1 MRKSK
6 KKSWLSRTI
15 KRAVATSLL
24 VSMVMTSTSIPEALI
39 RSGLIDYLGI
49 VGQNFREYFRVH
61 SAQARDVEGDIDSS
75 SKPQDTVT
83 TIINNITNEN
93 DNRTIINHNCDHT
106 TVNDK
111 LNSLDDTVAAIKGV
125 LGDSL
130 GSDVEKAK
138 EDIEKILKDCD
149 VIKDKQIPHII
160 SALFATTSDV
170 DENGNPKNPDDVAS
184 WIGGMSVSNILLYYS
199 DLMEMWFEYGNIAG
213 PTGELS
219 DEQKA
224 NLSEYYLTTEND
236 KLDAYNFYMIAD
248 NISSTRKTLQL
259 GLGYTDSQ
267 GDLLESV
274 NPETGE
280 VVLERFWDKDK
291 LFDQLTDGTSPFLEV
306 TREQRTLSGEVSNIF
321 YSMIDNFGYWCY
333 AYEKYDPEKY
343 HWSTWDPSIARDFRQ
358 LLEMFKEYRVAH
370 VYSMNC
376 ELEAPWQP
384 TPEEL
389 NYAKERVLN
398 KGYANAYLG
407 FWQEAAADNAG
418 YENANTRFQQVLGED
433 ILTSAETYVYDV
445 IYTPIPVKKYDKD
458 NNPVLDENGNQV
470 VEEKPNWVIDG
481 EHLVE
486 TMDITESI
494 NLSDACR
501 ILYRA
506 LGQDVVTYTIG
517 TFTDPNIQLET
528 SPCSVGL
535 PNPRAL
541 LGDSVYVGVH
551 RNNQLVLTYHS
562 KFKDNKDSKDAEM
575 RAIPEVF
582 KTVSVTDFYLEKAKQ
597 DGLVSKGYDHKSA
610 SQYYMTNSEF
620 WVLAS
625 EMMRLYGE
633 PEMNSTEILS
643 MLQVYGSSYPIQAG
657 NQIADAWAYLKARG
671 ILYQESDN
679 VASFMSAEDA
689 LNIAMRI
696 KDKDSRYNY
705 KEINLTV
712 ELSQAVVDNGFFPLV
727 NDNVEVVENYNT
739 TVEYDYESAETYNI
753 VIPIKERLTGVTP
766 EVYAIVDDNTD
777 GVLVEDNKFKVT
789 VQSEGL
795 LHLLL
800 DIPYAREDLKGVRV
814 VYGGKDI
821 PNSVELRLSNTDLSK
836 AGYYD
841 GERKDIIPFDDSS
854 LDKYDEA
861 FMPYVDHVRHK
872 AVPKFNQAAYNASFG
887 ERVAFFFKYVFTP
900 TTAYAA
906 AEQDVTSG
914 SPITAGSGGGAALKY
929 KITTKVTNPT
939 AMALAVLYP
948 YTSEKA
954 WEEVHNDSMYGKYDM
969 TKTFVQKLTNKS
981 TIANNHLVGVGTGP
995 DDRFGAGS
1003 NWGSSYRSLT
1013 SLHQTEKMGGG
1024 YYLKYLVNYAEG
1036 YSALWANGTFK
1047 DGGSMNIPWLD
1058 IRNASKGTTYS
1069 DFSGPQYHIFQ
1080 DLTGFVSSTSSNSK
1094 AYTYGVKLACTSDP
1108 NSNCIEITIEGTDD
1122 IKMQNLLSLLEAGD
1136 SGLKKEQSNT
1146 ANTDGIKVEESGESS
1161 SGSTQGSIEEV
1172 NKMNPSQIMNR
1183 NADMYISYQ
1192 TLLEKGL
1199 VQTKREPKP
1208 DKNGVLS
1215 FYLTEKGQVIIDTVN
1230 NTVSVNAVYLNLD
1243 KIITPVYFANDGL
1256 YINYVC
1262 LVGALATYE
1271 IPESEVTDKT
1281 VTATGSGKNAVY
1293 KLATGLEA
1301 SEETET
1307 VKKPLRNVENQT
1319 KSGVYSHLISEYK
1332 GTALYASTAEP
1343 DNDDELAML
1352 GSQKLMMLTSV
1363 FPTANWVIVEGSTSS
1378 YLYVFYNRK
1387 MFDYSYKGDDGAII
1401 SYWQNEVDTPGVTKV
1416 NPGKYCWQADVDSDK
1431 EFTDERNLIR
1441 RVKVGEDTVIS
1452 KIVATYGMDEA
1463 STANIGILQSTY
1475 DALCSLAKETG
1486 TLIANQD
1493 FLVRRFSI
1501 PYKTDLGDI
1510 KEGDVVF
1517 LDKVGYVYCLPQK
1530 YDHSKYVAGEHRL
1543 PYVYSRSEIVEYNL
1557 NTYGNAST
1565 PGNGPQD
1572 MPYGYTIRTDS
1583 ADDKVKFEW
1592 MLGDYTPKQSSGNS
1606 DRFHLTG
1613 DLIATDYS
1621 VKINNEEDTSC
1632 ILVAPTGLF
1641 KKISTVAS
1649 DEVRIST
1656 LSLYTTTQCY
1666 FYLGTKR
1673 LKHVPTD
1680 TVGSELTSFNLYDG
1694 QASPDSPLFRIDGD
1708 GLATVTTRDYYGR
1721 HHFSLSP
1728 NMAVFNAVQINAVDA
1743 TDYAIDYSDNPFY
1756 TGIKVWISGLD
1767 DATSM
1772 ALYILFYVVPYIMLI
1787 WILLLVAL
1795 ALLPN
1800 NFVLGISRLIG
1811 VDIVSIL
1818 TIGRREAI
1826 QWRGWRVV
1834 VPLLIAF
1841 VAMGLFYGP
1850 NLLRIIEIVSGW
1862 CYSLSGLA

>member
-1 MRKSK
+1 MRKNK

-49 VGQNFREYFRVH
+49 VGQNFREYVRVH
-61 SAQARDVEGDIDSS
+61 SAHAKNEEVNIDSS
-75 SKPQDTVT
+75 SDSSNDSKDTAATIVHEYNT
-83 TIINNITNEN
+83 TIYH
-93 DNRTIINHNCDHT
+93 DCDHT

-111 LNSLDDTVAAIKGV
+111 INSLNTAVDKIKKV

-130 GSDVEKAK
+130 GTDVKDTKNAIAE
-138 EDIEKILKDCD
+138 ILKGCN
-149 VIKDKQIPHII
+149 VIKEKQIPHII
-160 SALFATTSDV
+160 AALYANTSDV
-170 DENGNPKNPDDVAS
+170 DEKGNPKNPDDVAS
-184 WIGGMSVSNILLYYS
+184 WIGGMSISNILLYYS
-199 DLMEMWFEYGNIAG
+199 DLMELWFEYGETAG
-213 PTGELS
+213 KKPDGMS
-219 DEQKA
+219 DKEFAEISGK
-224 NLSEYYLTTEND
+224 YTLTTEND
-236 KLDAYNFYMIAD
+236 KLDTYSFYTVAN

-259 GLGYTDSQ
+259 GLGYTDAQ
-267 GDLLESV
+267 GDLLESTDE
-274 NPETGE
+274 NPVTEK
-280 VVLERFWDKDK
+280 FWDKDK
-291 LFDQLTDGTSPFLEV
+291 LFDQISKGESPFIEV

-333 AYEKYDPEKY
+333 SYEKYDPEKY

-389 NYAKERVLN
+389 KYAKERVLN

-407 FWQEAAADNAG
+407 FWQEKATDNAG
-418 YENANTRFQQVLGED
+418 SKNANTRFQQVLGED
-433 ILTSAETYVYDV
+433 ILTSAETYVYDI
-445 IYTPIPVKKYDKD
+445 IYAPIEIEKQDKD
-458 NNPVLDENGNQV
+458 GNKV
-470 VEEKPNWVIDG
+470 VEEEPNWIIDG

-486 TMDITESI
+486 TMDITDSI
-494 NLSDACR
+494 TLSDACR

-517 TFTDPNIQLET
+517 TFTDPNIKLET

-535 PNPRAL
+535 PNPKAL

-551 RNNQLVLTYHS
+551 RNNQLTVEYHS
-562 KFKDNKDSKDAEM
+562 RFKDNKGSTEQEMKKD
-575 RAIPEVF
+575 PDLF
-582 KTVSVTDFYLEKAKQ
+582 KTVGVEDFYLEKAKN
-597 DGLVSKGYDHKSA
+597 DGLVSKSYDHKSA
-610 SQYYMTNSEF
+610 AGYYLTNSEF

-625 EMMRLYGE
+625 EMMKLYGE

-657 NQIADAWAYLKARG
+657 NQVADAWAYLKARG
-671 ILYQESDN
+671 ILYDESD
-679 VASFMSAEDA
+679 STSSYMPAEDA

-696 KDKDSRYNY
+696 KDKGSRFNY

-712 ELSQAVVDNGFFPLV
+712 ELSQAVVDNGFFPIF
-727 NDNVEVVENYNT
+727 NDNIETVENYNT
-739 TVEYDYESAETYNI
+739 TISYDYKSSDTYNL
-753 VIPIKERLTGVTP
+753 VIPITSILNGEQP
-766 EVYAIVDDNTD
+766 EVHAIGENGEHISLEND
-777 GVLVEDNKFKVT
+777 KFKVVVVKDDT
-789 VQSEGL
+789 MS
-795 LHLLL
+795 HLLV
-800 DIPYAREDLKGVRV
+800 DIPYDTKALSGIVVKYGKAIDLIIGNDK
-814 VYGGKDI
+814 
-821 PNSVELRLSNTDLSK
+821 LSK
-836 AGYYD
+836 AAGYYIGD
-841 GERKDIIPFDDSS
+841 AGFIPFDDPT
-854 LDKYDEA
+854 LADYRELFK
-861 FMPYVDHVRHK
+861 PYVDHKRSGKKPGFGV
-872 AVPKFNQAAYNASFG
+872 ASCDASFG

-900 TTAYAA
+900 TKAYAA
-906 AEQDVTSG
+906 PASFNQVALSN
-914 SPITAGSGGGAALKY
+914 SPITSTSNKGASVTY
-929 KITTKVTNPT
+929 TVTTKMTNPY
-939 AMALAVLYP
+939 AMSLAVIYP
-948 YTSEKA
+948 YTSDDTWNEIRNNSSYG
-954 WEEVHNDSMYGKYDM
+954 VQSMPKTMIQELMHKGGDTSHIIDKSIGRYGE
-969 TKTFVQKLTNKS
+969 
-981 TIANNHLVGVGTGP
+981 TGYTEFYT
-995 DDRFGAGS
+995 D
-1003 NWGSSYRSLT
+1003 WGGSYRSLSDIYQAVKNSPNGT
-1013 SLHQTEKMGGG
+1013 
-1024 YYLKYLVNYAEG
+1024 LKYLMKYASGFSTYVATKEVDVK
-1036 YSALWANGTFK
+1036 ST
-1047 DGGSMNIPWLD
+1047 NIPWGEICDSSEDLYNQM
-1058 IRNASKGTTYS
+1058 R
-1069 DFSGPQYHIFQ
+1069 GPEYHIFS
-1080 DLTGFVSSTSSNSK
+1080 DLTQGK
-1094 AYTYGVKLACTSDP
+1094 YTYDCVFNIAENKEDS
-1108 NSNCIEITIEGTDD
+1108 CITLTFKSLDENNLEG
-1122 IKMQNLLSLLEAGD
+1122 ILNLLVKGD
-1136 SGLKKEQSNT
+1136 EFAKRAQRN
-1146 ANTDGIKVEESGESS
+1146 ADDTDGIKVDESS

-1243 KIITPVYFANDGL
+1243 KVITPIYFANDGL

-1271 IPESEVTDKT
+1271 IPESAVTEKP

-1301 SEETET
+1301 SEDTET

-1319 KSGVYSHLISEYK
+1319 KAGVYSHLISEYK
-1332 GTALYASTAEP
+1332 GAALYSGLAEP
-1343 DNDDELAML
+1343 DADDTTAEL
-1352 GSQKLMMLTSV
+1352 GTRKLMMLTSV
-1363 FPTANWVIVEGSTSS
+1363 FPTANWVIVEGSMSA
-1378 YLYVFYNRK
+1378 YLYVFYSRK
-1387 MFDYSYKGDDGAII
+1387 MFDYGYKGDNGTII
-1401 SYWQNEVDTPGVTKV
+1401 SYWQPEDEVDTLDAPKE
-1416 NPGKYCWQADVDSDK
+1416 NPGKYCWQADLDSDT
-1431 EFTDERNLIR
+1431 EFAGERNLIR
-1441 RVKVGEDTVIS
+1441 RVKVGEDTAIS
-1452 KIVATYGMDEA
+1452 KIVATYGTDEE
-1463 STANIGILQSTY
+1463 SVKGIGILQSTY

-1517 LDKVGYVYCLPQK
+1517 LDKVGYVYCLPQE
-1530 YDHSKYVAGEHRL
+1530 YNHSKYVAGEHKL
-1543 PYVYSRSEIVEYNL
+1543 PYVYSRSEILEYNL
-1557 NTYGNAST
+1557 NTYGTATTQS
-1565 PGNGPQD
+1565 NGLQD

-1583 ADDKVKFEW
+1583 TDGQVKFEW
-1592 MLGDYTPKQSSGNS
+1592 MLGEYTPEQSSGNS

-1613 DLIATDYS
+1613 DVTATNYS
-1621 VKINNEEDTSC
+1621 VQINSKEDTSG
-1632 ILVAPTGLF
+1632 ILVAPTGIF

-1673 LKHVPTD
+1673 LKHVPSD

-1694 QASPDSPLFRIDGD
+1694 EASTDNPLFRIDGQ

-1728 NMAVFNAVQINAVDA
+1728 NMAVFSSVQINAVDA

-1767 DATSM
+1767 EATSM

-1818 TIGRREAI
+1818 TIGRRETI

-1850 NLLRIIEIVSGW
+1850 NLLRIIEIISDW